1 MKNKKTLWI
10 VVIVAAVVA
19 SLATLVTLMLRFK
32 CKKRRALK
40 SAADEGCACMRTS
53 RRRKRRTDRFL
64 PKTDVPPNEN
74 FVRGLIFLRKLLT
87 EERRRAII

>member
-40 SAADEGCACMRTS
+40 PAADEIG
-53 RRRKRRTDRFL
+53 
-64 PKTDVPPNEN
+64 
-74 FVRGLIFLRKLLT
+74 
-87 EERRRAII
+87 RAHV

>member
-40 SAADEGCACMRTS
+40 PAADEGCACMS
-53 RRRKRRTDRFL
+53 FDCEHEEE
-64 PKTDVPPNEN
+64 P
-74 FVRGLIFLRKLLT
+74 T
-87 EERRRAII
+87 EETAD